1 MEDLIKKVFTDPA
14 FMTVG
19 VIIAVLVTLAI
30 FKKLFKFV
38 VFLLLILV
46 IYTGYLYYT
55 GEEAP
60 ESLKEAIEDV
70 KELDLNELKE
80 SAEDMLKDAEKKV
93 KEKLK

>member
-19 VIIAVLVTLAI
+19 AIIVVLVTLAI

-38 VFLLLILV
+38 VILLLILV
-46 IYTGYLYYT
+46 IYAGYLYYT

-80 SAEDMLKDAEKKV
+80 SAEDMLKDAEKKM
-93 KEKLK
+93 KEKLQ

>member
-19 VIIAVLVTLAI
+19 TIIVVLVTLAI

-38 VFLLLILV
+38 IILLLILV
-46 IYTGYLYYT
+46 LYAGYLYYT

-70 KELDLNELKE
+70 KELDLDELKE
-80 SAEDMLKDAEKKV
+80 SAEDMLKGAEKKV

>member
-19 VIIAVLVTLAI
+19 AIIVVLVTLAI

-38 VFLLLILV
+38 VILLLILV
-46 IYTGYLYYT
+46 IYAGYLYYT

-60 ESLKEAIEDV
+60 ESLKEAIEDI

>member
-1 MEDLIKKVFTDPA
+1 MEDLIKKVFPDPS

-19 VIIAVLVTLAI
+19 AIIVVLVTLAI

-38 VFLLLILV
+38 VILLLILV
-46 IYTGYLYYT
+46 IYAGYLYYT

>member
-14 FMTVG
+14 FIIVG
-19 VIIAVLVTLAI
+19 AIIVVLVTLAI

-38 VFLLLILV
+38 VILLLILV
-46 IYTGYLYYT
+46 IYAGYLYYT

-70 KELDLNELKE
+70 KELDLDELKE
-80 SAEDMLKDAEKKV
+80 SAEDMLKGAEKKV

>member
-1 MEDLIKKVFTDPA
+1 MEDLIKKLFTDPA

-19 VIIAVLVTLAI
+19 IIIVILVTLAI

-38 VFLLLILV
+38 IILLLILV
-46 IYTGYLYYT
+46 LYAGYLYYI

-70 KELDLNELKE
+70 KELDLDELKE
-80 SAEDMLKDAEKKV
+80 SAEDMLKGAEKKV

>member
-19 VIIAVLVTLAI
+19 AIIIVLVTLAI

-38 VFLLLILV
+38 IILLLILV
-46 IYTGYLYYT
+46 LYAGYLYYT

-70 KELDLNELKE
+70 KELDLDELKE

>member
-1 MEDLIKKVFTDPA
+1 MEDLIKKLFTDPA

-19 VIIAVLVTLAI
+19 IIIVILVTLAI

-38 VFLLLILV
+38 IILLLILV
-46 IYTGYLYYT
+46 LYAGYLYYI

-70 KELDLNELKE
+70 KELDLDELKE

-93 KEKLK
+93 KEKLE

>member
-19 VIIAVLVTLAI
+19 AIIVVLVTLAI

-38 VFLLLILV
+38 IILLLILV
-46 IYTGYLYYT
+46 IYAGYLYYT

>member
-1 MEDLIKKVFTDPA
+1 MEDLIKKLFTDPA

-19 VIIAVLVTLAI
+19 IIIVILVTLAI

-38 VFLLLILV
+38 IILLLILV
-46 IYTGYLYYT
+46 LYAGYLYYI

-60 ESLKEAIEDV
+60 ESLKKAIEEV
-70 KELDLNELKE
+70 KELDLDELKE
-80 SAEDMLKDAEKKV
+80 SAEDMLKGAEKKV

>member
-19 VIIAVLVTLAI
+19 AIIVVLVTLAI

-38 VFLLLILV
+38 VILLLILV
-46 IYTGYLYYT
+46 IYAGYLYYT

-60 ESLKEAIEDV
+60 ESLKEAIENV

>member
-1 MEDLIKKVFTDPA
+1 MEDLIKTVFTDPA

-19 VIIAVLVTLAI
+19 AIIVVLVTLAI

-38 VFLLLILV
+38 MILLLILV
-46 IYTGYLYYT
+46 LYAGYLYYT
-55 GEEAP
+55 GEKVP

-70 KELDLNELKE
+70 KEIDLDELKE

>member
-19 VIIAVLVTLAI
+19 AIIVVLVTLAI

-38 VFLLLILV
+38 VILLLILV
-46 IYTGYLYYT
+46 IYAGYLYYT

-70 KELDLNELKE
+70 KELDLDELKE

-93 KEKLK
+93 KEKLE

>member
-19 VIIAVLVTLAI
+19 AIIVVLVTLAI

-38 VFLLLILV
+38 MILLLILV
-46 IYTGYLYYT
+46 LYTGYLYYT
-55 GEEAP
+55 GEEVP

-70 KELDLNELKE
+70 KEINLDELKE
-80 SAEDMLKDAEKKV
+80 SAEDMLKDAEKKA

>member
-1 MEDLIKKVFTDPA
+1 MIENILNDPM
-14 FMTVG
+14 FWKISSV
-19 VIIAVLVTLAI
+19 VIILILIAS

-38 VFLLLILV
+38 VILLLILV
-46 IYTGYLYYT
+46 IYAGYLYYT

-70 KELDLNELKE
+70 KELDLDELKE
-80 SAEDMLKDAEKKV
+80 SAEDMLKGAEKKV

>member
-19 VIIAVLVTLAI
+19 AIIVVLVTLAI

-38 VFLLLILV
+38 VILLLILV
-46 IYTGYLYYT
+46 IYAGYLYYT

-70 KELDLNELKE
+70 KELDLDELKE

>member
-1 MEDLIKKVFTDPA
+1 MEDLIKKVFSDPA

-19 VIIAVLVTLAI
+19 AIIVVLVTLAI

-38 VFLLLILV
+38 VILLLILV
-46 IYTGYLYYT
+46 IYAGYLYYT

-70 KELDLNELKE
+70 KELDLDELKE

-93 KEKLK
+93 KEKLE

>member
-1 MEDLIKKVFTDPA
+1 MEDLIKKIFTDPA

-19 VIIAVLVTLAI
+19 VIIVVLVTLAI

-38 VFLLLILV
+38 VILLLILV
-46 IYTGYLYYT
+46 IYAGYLYYT

-60 ESLKEAIEDV
+60 GSLKEAIEDV
-70 KELDLNELKE
+70 KELDLDELKE
-80 SAEDMLKDAEKKV
+80 SAEDMLKGAEKKV

>member
-19 VIIAVLVTLAI
+19 AIIVVLVTLAI

-38 VFLLLILV
+38 VILLLILV
-46 IYTGYLYYT
+46 IYAGYLYYT